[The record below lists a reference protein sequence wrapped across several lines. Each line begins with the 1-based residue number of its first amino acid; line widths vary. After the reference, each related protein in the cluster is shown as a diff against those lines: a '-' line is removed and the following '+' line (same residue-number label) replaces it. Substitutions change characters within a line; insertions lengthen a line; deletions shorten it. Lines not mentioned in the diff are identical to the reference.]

1 MSDHQEHIVILPY
14 LALGHMIPFIALAK
28 KIQEKTNYKITI
40 VSTPLNVKYLS
51 STIAKDSTNSNN
63 ISLVSLPY
71 NSSEHG
77 LPPNTENTE
86 ALPLKHMVTI
96 FNSTISL
103 KEPLQK
109 LILEIIEKDG
119 KPPLCIVSDT
129 FMGFASEVAR
139 SCGTFNVSFTT
150 AGAYGTAAY
159 VSLWLNLPH
168 LLAIDGVFKMPG
180 FDDSCCFFSVDQL
193 HPFMKLANGDDPW
206 SKVVKSLL
214 LPSFDSI
221 GFLCNSV
228 EDIEP
233 MGVKAIEN
241 LTKLPVWC
249 IGPLLPQCMLKKSEK
264 DSIFESRSGKDPIF
278 ESRNGKDPIFE
289 SRIGKDSIFESRSGK
304 DSIFEPRS
312 GKDSIFESRSGKDSI
327 FESRSDKISIF
338 ESRIGKE
345 HGLSPEEC
353 ISWLNEH
360 PERSVLYISFGSQNT
375 ISTSQMMALAM
386 GLEESERPFIW
397 VVRPPFGFDI
407 KGEFRS
413 EWLPKGFQER
423 VSKSK
428 KGLLVKSWAPQ
439 LQILSHSSTGAF
451 LTHCGWNSVLES
463 LSQGVPI
470 ISWPLAGEQAF
481 NSKMLMEEMGVC
493 VELTKWYSSDVDK
506 EYVKKVVETV
516 LGESGKGKEMK
527 EKANK
532 IGMCIRDAVK
542 EEGDF
547 KGSSAK
553 SLDDF
558 ISTLLCRRNMSS

>member
-1 MSDHQEHIVILPY
+1 MNDHQEHIVILPF

-51 STIAKDSTNSNN
+51 STIAKDSINSNN

-71 NSSEHG
+71 NSIEHG

-96 FNSTISL
+96 FNSTLSL
-103 KEPLQK
+103 KEPLK
-109 LILEIIEKDG
+109 RLILEIIEKDG

-150 AGAYGTAAY
+150 SGAYGTAAY
-159 VSLWLNLPH
+159 VSIWLNLPH

-180 FDDSCCFFSVDQL
+180 FDDSCCFFSVEQL
-193 HPFMKLANGDDPW
+193 HTFMKLANGDDPW
-206 SKVVKSLL
+206 SKVLKSLL

-233 MGVKAIEN
+233 MGVKAIKN
-241 LTKLPVWC
+241 LTELPVWC
-249 IGPLLPQCMLKKSEK
+249 IGPLLPLCMLKKCEK
-264 DSIFESRSGKDPIF
+264 DSIFESRSGKDSIFESRNGKDSRFESRSGKDPIF
-278 ESRNGKDPIFE
+278 ESRNGKD
-289 SRIGKDSIFESRSGK
+289 SIFESRN
-304 DSIFEPRS
+304 
-312 GKDSIFESRSGKDSI
+312 GKDSI
-327 FESRSDKISIF
+327 FESRSDKDSIF

-397 VVRPPFGFDI
+397 VIRPPIGFDI

-423 VSKSK
+423 VSKSQ

-451 LTHCGWNSVLES
+451 LTHCGWNSALES

-506 EYVKKVVETV
+506 EDVKKVVEIV
-516 LGESGKGKEMK
+516 LGESGKGREMK

-547 KGSSAK
+547 KGSSVKA
-553 SLDDF
+553 LDDF
-558 ISTLLCRRNMSS
+558 ISTLLYRRNMSS